1 MTDVPHNYCDCMMHL
16 ITVQKFRKV
25 NLIPQNKSVAF
36 SQHDIRI
43 LCENTHAQSEVQK
56 IFFVKTAHK
65 NLHKNNAS
73 GV

>member
-1 MTDVPHNYCDCMMHL
+1 MLLLRETNVTDVPHNYCDWMMHL
-16 ITVQKFRKV
+16 ITVQKLLKIKV
-25 NLIPQNKSVAF
+25 HN
-36 SQHDIRI
+36 IRI

-56 IFFVKTAHK
+56 IFFLQAAHK